1 MVFEENISDS
11 LILSLTWSEANWVQN
26 AHFIQKDEILE
37 SIKRMDFRSKAKK
50 LLRVKNILCIDG
62 MFKKQEELY
71 FFPDNKDRF
80 VCDMM
85 DLSMGYA
92 ILKIGTD
99 IIDFNEMVVAK
110 TAHNT
115 TNIDADVIGAFIKK
129 IDEIETQGE
138 R

>member
-1 MVFEENISDS
+1 MLFEQKTDD
-11 LILSLTWSEANWVQN
+11 LMLSLTWNEANWVQH

-37 SIKRMDFRSKAKK
+37 SINRMDFKGKAKK
-50 LLRVKNILCIDG
+50 LFRVKNILRIDYS
-62 MFKKQEELY
+62 FKKQEELY
-71 FFPDNKDRF
+71 IFPDDKDRF
-80 VCDMM
+80 ASDLM

-99 IIDFNEMVVAK
+99 IIDFNEMVVAE

-129 IDEIETQGE
+129 IDGIDGKD
-138 R
+138 